1 MKKKFKNSKSI
12 SPKQN
17 LKKDDSQTNKS
28 PKKLSKSRSS
38 NQIKK
43 KKNTRVIYQNN
54 FFLIGDNF
62 VEVNENLLRKFS
74 QNLAHSHF

>member
-1 MKKKFKNSKSI
+1 MKKKIKNSKSI

-43 KKNTRVIYQNN
+43 KKNPRVIYQNN

-62 VEVNENLLRKFS
+62 VEVNENLL
-74 QNLAHSHF
+74 